1 VPTRRQ
7 DAPAP
12 STLAEAVQAVRAQQ
26 PEIGVNKLVSEIKRL
41 YPNLEADGVKFG
53 VRTNLTHARVACRV

>member
-1 VPTRRQ
+1 M
-7 DAPAP
+7 
-12 STLAEAVQAVRAQQ
+12 RAQQ